1 MPHWG
6 KFKEYQGLMN
16 SKVELLSRLQPLL
29 TVLWIGSLWTMG
41 YLVVPTLFRVLD
53 DRALAG
59 TLAGHLF
66 TLQHYLGLTCGG
78 LLLALVVYQ
87 TGSWW
92 QWRAGLLLI
101 MLAIIA
107 VSEFWIHPW
116 LAGLRAQGLTAG
128 ADFARLHGV
137 SAVLYL
143 LNSLLGLIW
152 VLWGGRGQ
160 GN

>member
-1 MPHWG
+1 M
-6 KFKEYQGLMN
+6 L
-16 SKVELLSRLQPLL
+16 VLDRLQLLL
-29 TVLWIGSLWTMG
+29 TILWIGSLWTIG
-41 YLVVPTLFRVLD
+41 YLVAPTLFQVLD

-66 TLQHYLGLTCGG
+66 SRQHYLGLTCGS
-78 LLLALVVYQ
+78 LLLALVVYR

-92 QWRAGLLLI
+92 QWRAGLLLVMLVI
-101 MLAIIA
+101 MA

-128 ADFARLHGV
+128 VDFARLHGV

-143 LNSLLGLIW
+143 INSLLGLIW
-152 VLWGGRGQ
+152 VLGGGRPPTG
-160 GN
+160 